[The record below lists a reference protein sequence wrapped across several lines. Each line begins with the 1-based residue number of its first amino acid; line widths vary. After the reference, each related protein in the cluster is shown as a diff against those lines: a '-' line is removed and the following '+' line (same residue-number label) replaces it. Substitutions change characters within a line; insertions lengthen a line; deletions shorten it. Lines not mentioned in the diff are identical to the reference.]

1 MRNIRSKKEKENT
14 PRPTCSRNPLTC
26 DFSNLSRRGLSLE
39 RFTPPIIE
47 ILRRLVH
54 CSRMPLSIGGSS
66 VHETSRTS
74 SPKSRSP
81 RRRDVRMRNIDDYD
95 GGRTRILIFA
105 LAMFRVRPGV
115 NWMLIAVDSWPYIRG
130 TLSPSSPGGPSG
142 PGPQVV
148 YPHVTP
154 LCSATTTTVPPSR
167 ATTTPLWD
175 RRPTPPPLQIRE
187 PRRNV
192 PLLLQRTGF
201 VLFLLR
207 RPLVRCL
214 TSFFFS
220 LVAYLRRYLGCAL
233 VLYDTFSE
241 ERRTYRYRRGLPLE
255 SEAADGTSIVSVC
268 LPSSGERPD

>member
-1 MRNIRSKKEKENT
+1 MIHT
-14 PRPTCSRNPLTC
+14 PEYHP
-26 DFSNLSRRGLSLE
+26 E
-39 RFTPPIIE
+39 II
-47 ILRRLVH
+47 RRLVH
-54 CSRMPLSIGGSS
+54 F
-66 VHETSRTS
+66 
-74 SPKSRSP
+74 SP
-81 RRRDVRMRNIDDYD
+81 RCLYLLGRLRYTRLFGQVSRQVFLHNDATPGEVSTSEVDYG

-130 TLSPSSPGGPSG
+130 TLSPSPPGGPSG

-187 PRRNV
+187 PRRNAL
-192 PLLLQRTGF
+192 LLLQRAGF

-207 RPLVRCL
+207 RVLML
-214 TSFFFS
+214 DFFFFS
-220 LVAYLRRYLGCAL
+220 R
-233 VLYDTFSE
+233 
-241 ERRTYRYRRGLPLE
+241 
-255 SEAADGTSIVSVC
+255 I
-268 LPSSGERPD
+268 SSQVPRLCFGFI